1 MLETERHHLILKM
14 LQHNQTVRLQ
24 DVATETGSSEST
36 IRRDLIELER
46 QKKLQRIHGGA
57 AKLQGKLQESS
68 MSEKTSKNLQT
79 KQQIGQAAAALIE
92 EGDTV
97 YLDAGS
103 TVYEMIPFLPP
114 SIIVVTN
121 GISHTDALLARG
133 CKTILTGGIA
143 KPSTKALIG
152 RGAVHSLQHYRF
164 DKCFLGVNGI
174 HPDYGFTTPDEE
186 EAQIKE
192 LAIQLSR
199 EAYIL
204 ADHSKFQEVAF
215 AQFADLTQAIVV
227 TTSESSESLHAF
239 PTNTK
244 LKVMDV

>member
-24 DVATETGSSEST
+24 DIATETGSSEST
-36 IRRDLIELER
+36 IRRDLIELEH
-46 QKKLQRIHGGA
+46 QKKLKRIHGGA

-79 KQQIGQAAAALIE
+79 KQQIGQIAASYIE

-103 TVYEMIPFLPP
+103 TVFEMIPFLPP

-215 AQFADLTQAIVV
+215 AKFADLTQAIVV
-227 TTSESSESLHAF
+227 TTSESSESLQAF
-239 PTNTK
+239 PKNTK
-244 LKVMDV
+244 LEVMDV

>member
-1 MLETERHHLILKM
+1 MLESERHHLILK
-14 LQHNQTVRLQ
+14 LLTHNQTVRLQ
-24 DVATETGSSEST
+24 EIADETGSSEST

-46 QKKLQRIHGGA
+46 QKKLKRVHGGA
-57 AKLQGKLQESS
+57 AKLQGKLQEST
-68 MSEKTSKNLQT
+68 MSEKTSKNLQI
-79 KQQIGQAAAALIE
+79 KQQIGCLAASHIE

-103 TVYEMIPFLPP
+103 TVFEMIPFLPS

-143 KPSTKALIG
+143 KPSTKALVG

-192 LAIQLSR
+192 LAIKLSR
-199 EAYIL
+199 EAFIL

-215 AQFADLTQAIVV
+215 AKFADLPQAVV
-227 TTSESSESLHAF
+227 LTTSESSESLQTF
-239 PTNTK
+239 PKNTK
-244 LKVMDV
+244 LEVLEA

>member
-14 LQHNQTVRLQ
+14 LSQNQTVRLQ
-24 DVATETGSSEST
+24 EITTETGSSEST

-46 QKKLQRIHGGA
+46 QKKLKRIHGGA

-68 MSEKTSKNLQT
+68 LSEKTSKNLQL
-79 KQQIGQAAAALIE
+79 KQKIGQAAAAFIE

-97 YLDAGS
+97 FLDAGS
-103 TVYEMIPFLPP
+103 TVFEMIPYLPP

-133 CKTILTGGIA
+133 CKTVLTGGIA

-152 RGAVHSLQHYRF
+152 RGAFQSLQQYRF

-186 EAQIKE
+186 EAHIKE

-199 EAYIL
+199 EAYVV
-204 ADHSKFQEVAF
+204 ADYSKIQEVAF
-215 AQFADLTQAIVV
+215 AKFADLSQATVV
-227 TTSESSESLHAF
+227 TTEESSESVQSF
-239 PTNTK
+239 PNYTK
-244 LKVMDV
+244 WKVIHG